1 MGSVINFL
9 VISKISCGRVALTN
23 TTYKDTQE
31 YLLLNS
37 ECMKKNNE
45 FDKIT
50 KINSHL
56 AVWREVAVDIIDLL
70 LES

>member
-1 MGSVINFL
+1 MP
-9 VISKISCGRVALTN
+9 
-23 TTYKDTQE
+23 E
-31 YLLLNS
+31 
-37 ECMKKNNE
+37 KNNE

-56 AVWREVAVDIIDLL
+56 AVWREVTVDIIDLL